1 MKKNNKTLILTTLL
15 CLLPILLGLALYDR
29 LPEQIAVHWNSAG
42 EPDSY
47 FPKLAA
53 VLGLPG
59 LFAGISLFVNFTLSR
74 DPKAQQQSEVLRN
87 IGLWFIPFLSLL
99 LVPITLFIAMG
110 AQIPIGTIAP
120 LLLGLFL
127 VVTGTYLPK
136 CRQNYTVG
144 IKLPWTLHS
153 EENWNRTHRMAGVL
167 WIAGGFIIA
176 AASLLRVTW
185 LPITVLIA
193 LVLVFVP
200 FVYSYLL
207 YKKGI

>member
-74 DPKAQQQSEVLRN
+74 DPKAQRQSAVLRN

-127 VVTGTYLPK
+127 VVIGNYLPK

>member
-59 LFAGISLFVNFTLSR
+59 LFAGINLFVNFTLSR
-74 DPKAQQQSEVLRN
+74 DPKAQRQSEVLRN

-127 VVTGTYLPK
+127 VVTGNYLPK

>member
-74 DPKAQQQSEVLRN
+74 DPKAQRQSVVLRN

-110 AQIPIGTIAP
+110 VQIPIGTIVP
-120 LLLGLFL
+120 LLLGLLL
-127 VVTGTYLPK
+127 VVTGNYLPK

-153 EENWNRTHRMAGVL
+153 EENWNRTHRMAGIL

-193 LVLVFVP
+193 LALVFVP
-200 FVYSYLL
+200 FVYSYRL

>member
-47 FPKLAA
+47 IPKLAA

-74 DPKAQQQSEVLRN
+74 DPKAQRQSEVLRN

-120 LLLGLFL
+120 LLLGLLL
-127 VVTGTYLPK
+127 VVIGNYLPK

>member
-127 VVTGTYLPK
+127 VVTGNYLPK